1 MAILVTGG
9 AGYIGSH
16 VARQLFEAGEKV
28 VVVDDLSTGSKLS
41 LIHNETFVEG
51 DIRDP
56 RVLDL
61 AFSENEIEYVMHFA
75 ALAIVPDS
83 VSDPLRYYSNNVG
96 GMTSLLLACKKYDV
110 KKFIFSST
118 AAVYGSPE
126 NNGVAREDDA
136 RRPENP
142 YGASKAMAERILK
155 DYAASSKFNYAIL
168 RYFNV
173 AGADP
178 EGRLGQRSKV
188 ATHLIKICCEAAMGL
203 RKYVDIYGEDYSTGD
218 GTCVRDYVHVEDL
231 SKAHLLALDY
241 ISKNSDPLTI
251 NVGYGKGL
259 SVKEITETTWRV
271 TGKNFKVK
279 IAKRRPGDPETLIAN
294 VEKIKSLGWKPEYN
308 SIEKIITDA
317 FNFEKS
323 LHQKA

>member
-16 VARQLFEAGEKV
+16 VSRHLYDAGVKV
-28 VVVDDLSTGSKLS
+28 VILDDFSTGHRESI
-41 LIHNETFVEG
+41 IHNETLVEG
-51 DIRDP
+51 DLRDP
-56 RVLDL
+56 AVLDL
-61 AFSENEIEYVMHFA
+61 AFSENKIECVMHFA

-83 VSDPLRYYSNNVG
+83 VRDPLKYYSNNVT
-96 GMTSLLLACKKYDV
+96 GMTNLLSACKKYDV

-118 AAVYGSPE
+118 AAVYGSPP
-126 NNGVAREDDA
+126 NNGVAHEEDP
-136 RRPENP
+136 RKPENP

-155 DYAASSKFNYAIL
+155 DYAASSKLNYAIL

-188 ATHLIKICCEAAMGL
+188 ATHLIKICCEAATGL
-203 RKYVDIYGEDYSTGD
+203 RKHVEIFGEDYGTLD
-218 GTCVRDYVHVEDL
+218 GTCVRDYVHIEDL
-231 SKAHLLALDY
+231 SSAHLLALDY
-241 ISKNSDPLTI
+241 ISENSTPLTI

-259 SVKEITETTWRV
+259 SVKDIIEATWRV
-271 TGKNFKVK
+271 TGKSFKVK

-294 VEKIKSLGWKPEYN
+294 VEKIKSLGWKPKHS

-323 LHQKA
+323 LHQN

>member
-16 VARQLFEAGEKV
+16 VARHLFEAGLKV
-28 VVVDDLSTGSKLS
+28 VVLDDFSTGHPES
-41 LIHNETFVEG
+41 LIHNEILVEG
-51 DIRDP
+51 DLRDP
-56 RVLDL
+56 GVLDV
-61 AFSENEIEYVMHFA
+61 AFGENKIESVMHFA

-83 VSDPLRYYSNNVG
+83 VRDPLKYYSNNVT
-96 GMTSLLLACKKYDV
+96 GMTNLLMACKKYDV

-118 AAVYGSPE
+118 AAVYGSPPHG
-126 NNGVAREDDA
+126 GVASEEDP
-136 RRPENP
+136 RKPENP
-142 YGASKAMAERILK
+142 YGASKAVAERVLK
-155 DYAASSKFNYAIL
+155 DYAASSQMNYAIL

-188 ATHLIKICCEAAMGL
+188 ATHLIKICCEAAIGL
-203 RKYVDIYGEDYSTGD
+203 RKHVDIYGEDYGTLD
-218 GTCVRDYVHVEDL
+218 GTCIRDYVHVEDL
-231 SKAHLLALDY
+231 SSAHLLALDY
-241 ISKNSDPLTI
+241 LSTNSSPLTI

-259 SVKEITETTWRV
+259 SVKEIIEATWRV

-279 IAKRRPGDPETLIAN
+279 IAKRRPGDPEVLIAN
-294 VEKIKSLGWKPEYN
+294 VEKIKNLGWKPKHN
-308 SIEKIITDA
+308 TIEKIITDA

-323 LHQKA
+323 LHQK